1 MIATSPSPSL
11 AAVSP
16 TLTLPGGS
24 PCPATDAFEKLPLP
38 LSKSNERLARSEMIH
53 AFNVG
58 ERERFRKLN
67 ELLIKNDDAIANLNA
82 PDPSLVGAA

>member
-1 MIATSPSPSL
+1 
-11 AAVSP
+11 
-16 TLTLPGGS
+16 
-24 PCPATDAFEKLPLP
+24 
-38 LSKSNERLARSEMIH
+38 MIH